1 MNTVLKFEGKVDSY
15 GNLNQIKLEQIQ
27 VLDTNTPFNIVKK
40 KEFTPSIG
48 DKFYFLPGVNIP
60 RVKLK
65 DFTAEYNVKVVRN
78 VEDATVIFGSNL
90 SNNKVL
96 SRSWRY
102 TVSTEAFTDC
112 FNGLV
117 EQDKLDEQVVERTQT
132 ALEFYTE
139 PIIISDYRSIAMMGD
154 HNLYTNLI
162 VDPAYNYNA
171 SKESK
176 YVSEVDEEYIDLVK
190 FVGNTEV
197 LDESC
202 LLNLINGEDAV
213 LVNKEVYA
221 QLDTMF
227 SSSDS
232 DNHIVAM
239 EILANCK
246 YKESLFY
253 IIKLMKNH
261 YRKMQESKTVAHVNF
276 KSLLSYVG
284 IDKYGMHF
292 DTDKQ
297 INKLLEKGVLTP
309 GMLTSIIQDDL
320 MNTGY
325 FSSDCVQIKSLTVND
340 EIAKF
345 FNKNYTFELMPD
357 FEPVP
362 ETKPEPVEQPQTN
375 QTTWL

>member
-1 MNTVLKFEGKVDSY
+1 MKTVLKFEGEVDSY
-15 GNLNQIKLEQIQ
+15 GDLSKIILDCVQ
-27 VLDTNTPFNIVKK
+27 VLDTKLPFNIIK

-65 DFTAEYNVKVVRN
+65 DFTVEYNVKVVRN

-96 SRSWRY
+96 SRVWRS
-102 TVSTEAFTDC
+102 TISTETFTDC

-117 EQDKLDEQVVERTQT
+117 EQGKLDEQVVERTKT

-139 PIIISDYRSIAMMGD
+139 PFIISDYRSIAMMGD
-154 HNLYTNLI
+154 DNLYTNLI
-162 VDPAYNYNA
+162 VTPVHAFNN
-171 SKESK
+171 SRNNE
-176 YVSEVDEEYIDLVK
+176 YVNEVDEDYIDLVK

-202 LLNLINGEDAV
+202 LLNIINGEDAV

-239 EILANCK
+239 EILANCR

-253 IIKLMKNH
+253 IIKLMKNY
-261 YRKMQESKTVAHVNF
+261 YRIMRESKTVAHVNF
-276 KSLLSYVG
+276 KSLLSYIG

-292 DTDKQ
+292 DTDGQ

-320 MNTGY
+320 MDTGY
-325 FSSDCVQIKSLTVND
+325 FHSNCVQIKSLTVND

-362 ETKPEPVEQPQTN
+362 ETKPEPVKQPQTN